1 VCGIFV
7 LFLGGV
13 QVVMWWG
20 LRCYPAVRSAYVL
33 IYYALAGVA
42 VVSAARANS
51 VLMRAAPML
60 VRVGSL

>member
-1 VCGIFV
+1 
-7 LFLGGV
+7 
-13 QVVMWWG
+13 MWWG

-42 VVSAARANS
+42 VVSAVRANS

-60 VRVGSL
+60 VRVESLRPHNDNL